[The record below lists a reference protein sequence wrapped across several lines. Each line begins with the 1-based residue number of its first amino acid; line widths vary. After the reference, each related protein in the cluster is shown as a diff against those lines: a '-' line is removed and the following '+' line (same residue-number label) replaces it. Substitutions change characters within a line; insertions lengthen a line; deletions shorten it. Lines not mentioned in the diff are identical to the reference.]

1 MFLLII
7 MILSYI
13 SEIFFYLWEH
23 NLYYRN
29 GSGNEFTE
37 RASQKLSGSTAIQK
51 NLLRQEKIWKTGIKF
66 DFNKFAV

>member
-13 SEIFFYLWEH
+13 SEIFFYLH

-51 NLLRQEKIWKTGIKF
+51 NFIETRENLKDR
-66 DFNKFAV
+66 N